1 MRKAYRRVGATKP
14 KGCPRSVCARKSPPE
29 ASGVKQHLAA
39 VRMLFDWLVIGQVV
53 PMNPAAAVRGRKH
66 TSRPARR
73 RCSTVTNGVGCLIQF
88 RP

>member
-1 MRKAYRRVGATKP
+1 
-14 KGCPRSVCARKSPPE
+14 
-29 ASGVKQHLAA
+29 
-39 VRMLFDWLVIGQVV
+39 MLFDWLVIGQVV